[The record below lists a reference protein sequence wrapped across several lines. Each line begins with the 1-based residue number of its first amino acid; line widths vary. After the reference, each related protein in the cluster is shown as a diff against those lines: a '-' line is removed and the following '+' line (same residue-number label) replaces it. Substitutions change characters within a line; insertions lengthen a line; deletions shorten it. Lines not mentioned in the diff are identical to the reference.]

1 MVLGLLYFAYF
12 STRNISLKAYYILL
26 IFQQETSHLKPPV
39 CTGGGGSSN
48 GESWS
53 SQGML
58 FCLFFIFV
66 MNDVKWMHQKFNY
79 LFGICLCYAS
89 SWCFP
94 WKPILVF
101 IFMLLLAPF
110 KGFGNWY
117 FKNNLYILL
126 SANRRFKNSLYNII
140 FLSALLSGFRT
151 KILFFSW
158 VVIDIFVSN
167 DYILSVSFYSLLE
180 PSMKV
185 RLRWN
190 CHTFFFPLPAQ
201 IVFLI
206 MSTKSLL
213 MTYIKKWTLSCFH
226 CCLFYISLMV
236 RGIYISFYILKSKTG
251 CCLFCRIN
259 LMIRMMMSSRQPHL
273 K

>member
-1 MVLGLLYFAYF
+1 MVLGLLNFFYF

-26 IFQQETSHLKPPV
+26 IFQQETSHLKAPV

-140 FLSALLSGFRT
+140 FLSALLSWFRT
-151 KILFFSW
+151 KILFFFLGSNW
-158 VVIDIFVSN
+158 YFCVQWLYTFSVILFFIGAINESKAQMK
-167 DYILSVSFYSLLE
+167 LSYL
-180 PSMKV
+180 
-185 RLRWN
+185 
-190 CHTFFFPLPAQ
+190 FFPFTCTNSVP
-201 IVFLI
+201 
-206 MSTKSLL
+206 
-213 MTYIKKWTLSCFH
+213 YH
-226 CCLFYISLMV
+226 V
-236 RGIYISFYILKSKTG
+236 R
-251 CCLFCRIN
+251 
-259 LMIRMMMSSRQPHL
+259 
-273 K
+273 